1 MLFGECSVD
10 RHTALYLRRAAILV
24 PSDIVPS
31 DMIENRRFRCCVGG
45 ALCVQMGF
53 TRTFEATVG
62 GQKNTGVRCSQ

>member
-1 MLFGECSVD
+1 MLFGQCSVD

-45 ALCVQMGF
+45 
-53 TRTFEATVG
+53 G
-62 GQKNTGVRCSQ
+62 GSKNPKNVTT